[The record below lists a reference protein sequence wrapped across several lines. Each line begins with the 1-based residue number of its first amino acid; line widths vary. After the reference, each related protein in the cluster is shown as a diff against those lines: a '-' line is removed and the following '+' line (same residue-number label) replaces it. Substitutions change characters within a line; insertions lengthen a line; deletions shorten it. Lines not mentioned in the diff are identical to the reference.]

1 MKYTWR
7 DVYLKA
13 KVNPSTSTFQ
23 RDKFIEFFPFSGS
36 GRTRKYGDESVV
48 VLSII
53 SKMYSENKT
62 SEEIRETLDNRF
74 GIPMTSDLTI
84 NNDNSTTTQQV
95 DFLGSIRDIFT
106 EELNKRDATILH
118 LQKELTD
125 IKESLQLLHEKAR
138 NRAISDDSR
147 DIEVM
152 SMMRSLMDEKE
163 RIQQQRKW
171 WHIFSR
177 K

>member
-84 NNDNSTTTQQV
+84 NNDNSTHNSASRLLRLNSRHIHGRTQ
-95 DFLGSIRDIFT
+95 
-106 EELNKRDATILH
+106 
-118 LQKELTD
+118 
-125 IKESLQLLHEKAR
+125 
-138 NRAISDDSR
+138 
-147 DIEVM
+147 
-152 SMMRSLMDEKE
+152 
-163 RIQQQRKW
+163 
-171 WHIFSR
+171 
-177 K
+177 